1 MGTRLTGSDV
11 KAVNITA
18 DTVALD
24 ADGIS
29 VAAAVGE
36 DAALTIGGAL
46 ASGGSVTLSHGRI
59 VTILSAG
66 DDSAISFTVVGT
78 DVDGDAQTESITGAN
93 AGTATGAVYFLTI
106 TSITAVGDPAGN
118 VSAGVNASAADVI
131 WEGRARFQGLNLVCT
146 GTAGV
151 LDFLTTSPTGTSI
164 YKVGTVASATTTRDL
179 TIPDEGMIFASGIYV
194 QYTVSTFNTL
204 TVFRA

>member
-1 MGTRLTGSDV
+1 MGTRITGSDV

-29 VAAAVGE
+29 VAAAVGNN
-36 DAALTIGGAL
+36 AALVIGGAL
-46 ASGGSVTLSHGRI
+46 SSGGSVTLSHGRV

-66 DDSAISFTVVGT
+66 DDSAKSFTVTGT
-78 DVDGDAQTESITGAN
+78 DVSSDSQTESITGAN
-93 AGTATGAVYFLTI
+93 AGTATGSKYFLTI
-106 TSITAVGDPAGN
+106 SGISAVGNPAGN
-118 VSAGVNASAADVI
+118 VSAGINASAADVI
-131 WEGRARFQGLNLVCT
+131 WAGRARFQGLNLVCT

-164 YKVGTVASATTTRDL
+164 YKVGTVASATSTRDL